1 MNVATLYFS
10 VWLVSD
16 LGASSMLYGAASAL
30 AAVIVAVSIPV
41 LGAVSDARRRR
52 KPWVVWF
59 TVACCVACVAI
70 GILGQRS
77 LPLVGA
83 EVLTPQ
89 PVPMAWHPGFAEL
102 KWVLLAF
109 VIANASYQAALPFYN
124 AMMPDLAPGDEQGR
138 LSGFG
143 TALGY
148 LGAIFGVLLVV
159 PFFNHALP
167 MIGPLGD
174 GTMHVLRRLVPY
186 TEHGGRVS
194 TFAPTGILFFVLSL
208 PLILFCRDHAP
219 VVIRA
224 RVAWREAFAEV
235 AHTLRDA
242 RRHPGAL
249 RFILTSFLYQD
260 AVGTII
266 GFMALYA
273 VKAVGFEHGAET
285 TLFVVLTIP
294 AIFGSYL
301 AGWLVDWIG
310 ARRTLQLTLLSWIV
324 LLIGLIV
331 VPSRTAFWA
340 IGLLIGLV
348 FGGVPTAERP
358 VLLSL
363 VPQEEAGRYFSL
375 MLLSA
380 RAAAVVG
387 PVIWGLTVDSLEPS
401 FGTSIAYRSA
411 VGTVALMFVGA
422 AILLRGVPDR
432 PVRTTIPAEPGLY
445 A

>member
-30 AAVIVAVSIPV
+30 AAMIVAVSIPV

-59 TVACCVACVAI
+59 TVVCCAACVAI

-83 EVLTPQ
+83 EVLRPQ
-89 PVPMAWHPGFAEL
+89 PVPVAWHPGFAEL

-167 MIGPLGD
+167 VIGPLGD
-174 GTMHVLRRLVPY
+174 GTMRVLRRLVPF

-194 TFAPTGILFFVLSL
+194 TFVPTGIIFFVLSL

-219 VVIRA
+219 VVVRA

-273 VKAVGFEHGAET
+273 VKAVGFARGTET

-301 AGWLVDWIG
+301 AGWLVDRIG

-324 LLIGLIV
+324 LLVGLIV
-331 VPSRTAFWA
+331 VPSRAAFWA

-380 RAAAVVG
+380 RAAAVLG
-387 PVIWGLTVDSLEPS
+387 PVIWGFTVDSLEPS
-401 FGTSIAYRSA
+401 FGTGIAYRSA
-411 VGTVALMFVGA
+411 VGTVALMFAGA
-422 AILLRGVPDR
+422 AFLLRGVPDR
-432 PVRTTIPAEPGLY
+432 PVQTIIPTEPGLR